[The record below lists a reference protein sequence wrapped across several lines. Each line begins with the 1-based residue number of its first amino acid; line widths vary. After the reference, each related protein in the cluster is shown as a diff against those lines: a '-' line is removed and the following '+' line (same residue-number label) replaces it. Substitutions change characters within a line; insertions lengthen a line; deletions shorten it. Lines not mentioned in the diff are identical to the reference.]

1 MRRTSDKATSNIM
14 YYEGSDP
21 NRDYQRFQ
29 QVEFCSDVLEKY
41 EEFYNYH
48 VFMSQQFFNIRVIFM
63 YS

>member
-21 NRDYQRFQ
+21 NRDFNKLNS
-29 QVEFCSDVLEKY
+29 VALEKY

-48 VFMSQQFFNIRVIFM
+48 VFMLQQFFNMRIIFI